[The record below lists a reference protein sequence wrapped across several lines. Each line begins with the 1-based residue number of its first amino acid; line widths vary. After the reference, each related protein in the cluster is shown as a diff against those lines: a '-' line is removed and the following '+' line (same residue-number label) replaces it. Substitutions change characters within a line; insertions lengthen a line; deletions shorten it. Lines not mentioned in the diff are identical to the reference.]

1 MKSTLGIW
9 HDVKTGKLDPQKAF
23 KLLDRLPGGGN
34 DTRTFRRIKKFVA
47 QKQQPVGDG
56 RESTSVR
63 IVAAGNTCV
72 RCKINAAPMPCW
84 LGTAVAVPF
93 VLDAG
98 HKALEAAREALRATG
113 PAILCSYDESS
124 GGSV

>member
-56 RESTSVR
+56 RESTS
-63 IVAAGNTCV
+63 TS
-72 RCKINAAPMPCW
+72 K
-84 LGTAVAVPF
+84 
-93 VLDAG
+93 
-98 HKALEAAREALRATG
+98 
-113 PAILCSYDESS
+113 
-124 GGSV
+124 